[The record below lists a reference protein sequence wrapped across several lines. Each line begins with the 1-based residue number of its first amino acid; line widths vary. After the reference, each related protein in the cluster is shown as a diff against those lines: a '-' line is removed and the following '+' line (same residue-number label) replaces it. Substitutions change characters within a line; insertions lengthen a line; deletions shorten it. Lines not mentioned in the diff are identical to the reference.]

1 MRPVYYYS
9 FGPLPWDPSE
19 AAYVPHSSSQGHC
32 WAASDVKSTSLS
44 LALLIPLS
52 PGGWQLNL
60 PQLNCHEPCFPEGFL
75 RGNLYLTLIFLV
87 KPFVNCCPLIAKSCS
102 TLCDPLDCSPPG
114 SSVHG
119 ISQARV
125 LERGTIASSRGSSQP
140 RDRTHTYASPALQAD
155 ALPLSH
161 RTHPF
166 AVNKAVKAQRFS
178 EFRGSLQQITEPEG
192 NTD

>member
-87 KPFVNCCPLIAKSCS
+87 KPFVNCCPLNAKSCS

-119 ISQARV
+119 ILQARI
-125 LERGTIASSRGSSQP
+125 LEWVAMPTSRGFSRP
-140 RDRTHTYASPALQAD
+140 R
-155 ALPLSH
+155 
-161 RTHPF
+161 
-166 AVNKAVKAQRFS
+166 
-178 EFRGSLQQITEPEG
+178 G
-192 NTD
+192 